1 MQRKIRFAFI
11 QRSLNLAFPNQTVA
25 DDFFIQVMAQEPERL
40 FRIIK
45 RSFHRKMLLNF
56 FSSSLPVS

>member
-25 DDFFIQVMAQEPERL
+25 DDFFY
-40 FRIIK
+40 
-45 RSFHRKMLLNF
+45 
-56 FSSSLPVS
+56 SSYGAGARTIV